1 MLPALLLV
9 TRTLLVAAAA
19 GAFAS
24 AYAQAPAPSAP
35 PVAKSTECTT
45 NLRLC
50 YCVADE
56 FKPVIEEKVKFY
68 RQQIADARAKGK
80 AVAYMSLPLS
90 TLGGGFFDVNTEV
103 AKKTKDRIE
112 ARFGPNSVWVLSPG
126 TKESD
131 LVAPSGLRGSNDD
144 YMLMWTRILEGV
156 KGLGEDFDFVY
167 FVGPSDFGAYFGFN
181 GSADMEK
188 VNAFYDERIKT
199 DKGLQREVERGRVS
213 KQTFRN
219 YYGLKGSITVSNGA
233 HEEWNIFRT
242 LNERRRADKAYGI
255 GNQIPMLFDG
265 AAVAPATAEISNTP
279 GISGSCK
286 IN

>member
-1 MLPALLLV
+1 MSGRLKPALKLL
-9 TRTLLVAAAA
+9 AAAA
-19 GAFAS
+19 ALAASMSPFA
-24 AYAQAPAPSAP
+24 ANT
-35 PVAKSTECTT
+35 TECT
-45 NLRLC
+45 NLKLC
-50 YCVADE
+50 YCVNED

-90 TLGGGFFDVNTEV
+90 TLGGGFFEVNTEV

-112 ARFGPNSVWVLSPG
+112 ERFGANSVWVLSPG

-131 LVAPSGLRGSNDD
+131 LSLPSGARGTNDD

-156 KGLGEDFDFVY
+156 KGFGEDFDFVY
-167 FVGPSDFGAYFGFN
+167 FVGPADFGAYFGFN
-181 GSADMEK
+181 GTADMDK
-188 VNAFYDERIKT
+188 VNAFFDERIKT
-199 DKGLQREVERGRVS
+199 DKNLQREVERGRVT

-265 AAVAPATAEISNTP
+265 KAVPPATAEIANTP
-279 GISGSCK
+279 GISGACK
-286 IN
+286 VN

>member
-1 MLPALLLV
+1 MRRTQSFFAHLLV
-9 TRTLLVAAAA
+9 VGSAV
-19 GAFAS
+19 GAFAVPI
-24 AYAQAPAPSAP
+24 AQAQAPAAP
-35 PVAKSTECTT
+35 VIKSTECTA
-45 NLRLC
+45 NLKLC

-68 RQQIADARAKGK
+68 RQQIANARAAGK

-112 ARFGPNSVWVLSPG
+112 ARFGPNAVWVLSPG

-156 KGLGEDFDFVY
+156 KGMGEDFDFVY

-199 DKGLQREVERGRVS
+199 DKGLQREVERGRVN
-213 KQTFRN
+213 KTTFRN

-242 LNERRRADKAYGI
+242 LNERRRANKDFGI

-286 IN
+286 IS

>member
-1 MLPALLLV
+1 MSGRLKTALK
-9 TRTLLVAAAA
+9 LLVASAALVA
-19 GAFAS
+19 STSPFA
-24 AYAQAPAPSAP
+24 AN
-35 PVAKSTECTT
+35 STECT
-45 NLRLC
+45 NLKLC
-50 YCVADE
+50 YCVNDD
-56 FKPVIEEKVKFY
+56 FKPVIEEKIKFY
-68 RQQIADARAKGK
+68 RQQIADARPKGK

-112 ARFGPNSVWVLSPG
+112 ARFGVDSVWVLSPG

-131 LVAPSGLRGSNDD
+131 LSLPSGARGTNDD

-167 FVGPSDFGAYFGFN
+167 FVGPSDFGAFFGFD
-181 GSADMEK
+181 GVADMKK
-188 VNAFYDERIKT
+188 VDAYFDERIKT
-199 DKGLQREVERGRVS
+199 DKNLQREVERGRVT

-265 AAVAPATAEISNTP
+265 KAVPPATAEIPNTP
-279 GISGSCK
+279 GISGACK
-286 IN
+286 VN